1 MDKETLQQTLEG
13 HFKWFH
19 RHPEPSNGERETTTQ
34 IRRILDEAGIEVLDV
49 NLKTG
54 LVARIQGTKNK
65 PETGIER
72 VIALRADIDAL
83 PVTEESGLE
92 YASENAGVM
101 HACGHD
107 FHLSALLGAAL
118 LLREQREDLP
128 GTVKLLFQPAEEGGG
143 GARQVLASGVLQDVN
158 EIYGLH
164 VAADLPPGL
173 IAVSPGATHAA
184 VGSFKIIILGKGGH
198 GAYPQQSR
206 DPVPVAAQIVNAAQ
220 TIVSRNTSPFEHS
233 VLSFTHVEAGNTWNV
248 IPETALLEGTFR
260 AFSDEKLAWIAHR
273 LEQVSRGI
281 AVACEVEIDFSWE
294 MCTSAT
300 CNDPALTDFVIETA
314 KARGLE
320 TAPSVPGMGG
330 EDFAYYQKTIPGV
343 FWTIGVG
350 SPQGHHHPGFIA
362 DPAPLS
368 TAAELLAALAIAG
381 LQRLSCN

>member
-1 MDKETLQQTLEG
+1 MDKKILQQTLEG

-19 RHPEPSNGERETTTQ
+19 RHPEPGNGEFETTARV
-34 IRRILDEAGIEVLDV
+34 RRILDEAGIEVLDAK
-49 NLKTG
+49 LKTG
-54 LVARIQGTKNK
+54 LAARIQGKNAE
-65 PETGIER
+65 P

-83 PVTEESGLE
+83 PISEAAGLD
-92 YASENAGVM
+92 YASENPGFM

-118 LLREQREDLP
+118 LLKEQRDSLE

-143 GARQVLASGVLQDVN
+143 GALQVLASGILEDAR

-164 VAADLPPGL
+164 TAASLASG
-173 IAVSPGATHAA
+173 IIGVSPGATHAA
-184 VGSFKIIILGKGGH
+184 VGLFKINIRGKGAH

-206 DPVPVAAQIVNAAQ
+206 DPVTAAAQLVSSAQ
-220 TIVSRNTSPFEHS
+220 IIVSRNTGPFEHS
-233 VLSFTHVEAGNTWNV
+233 VLSFTHVEAGSTWNV

-260 AFSDEKLAWIAHR
+260 AFSDEKLIWTARR
-273 LEQVSRGI
+273 LEQVCRGI
-281 AVACEVEIDFSWE
+281 AEACEVEIDFSWE
-294 MCTSAT
+294 MTTSAT
-300 CNDPALTDFVIETA
+300 NNDPALTDFVIETA

-320 TAPSVPGMGG
+320 TAPAVQGMGG
-330 EDFAYYQKTIPGV
+330 EDFAFYQKTIPGV

-368 TAAELLAALAIAG
+368 TAAELLAALAAAG
-381 LQRLSCN
+381 LRRLSCV